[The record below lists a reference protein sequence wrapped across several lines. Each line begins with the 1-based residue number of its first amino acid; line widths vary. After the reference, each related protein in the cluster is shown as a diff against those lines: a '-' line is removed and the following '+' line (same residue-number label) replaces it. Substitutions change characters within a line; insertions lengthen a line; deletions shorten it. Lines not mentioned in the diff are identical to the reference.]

1 MNEPSKKNNMRLQKL
16 VKTLGCFFQFEIQF
30 ENVHE
35 AKNKNH
41 EEAT

>member
-16 VKTLGCFFQFEIQF
+16 IKTLRCFFQFE
-30 ENVHE
+30 NMHE